1 MKTQLHIKCKSF
13 NFEKLFDKKNYRYFT
28 KGNYNLNIIGV
39 RSNQNNEITN
49 KYDDCLVIIY
59 NTNTGW
65 KRKIYTIT
73 TEPGLSCMKTPTNA
87 KGTAILAPGQ
97 YIGTY
102 KIDKHRGKY
111 DALCQRNKP
120 VKVYRDNNKNDVY
133 DYIPENTDIGMFG
146 INIHR
151 SNEFWTRTTV
161 DNYSAGCQ
169 VFNDPKEF
177 NSFMNLVKKSASIY
191 GNCFTYTLITEED
204 IDNENMFN
212 KFDIY

>member
-1 MKTQLHIKCKSF
+1 MKNQLYTKCKVC
-13 NFEKLFDKKNYRYFT
+13 NFEKLFNKKGYTYFK

-39 RSNQNNEITN
+39 RSNQGNKVTN
-49 KYDDCLVIIY
+49 KYDDYLILDY
-59 NTNTGW
+59 NTELGW
-65 KRKIYTIT
+65 KRQIYTIT
-73 TEPGLSCMKTPTNA
+73 TEPGAALMKAPTNV

-97 YIGTY
+97 YRGAY
-102 KIDKHRGKY
+102 KIDKHGGKY

-120 VKVYRDNNKNDVY
+120 VKVYRDNNKNEVY
-133 DYIPENTDIGMFG
+133 DYKPENIDVGLFG

-177 NSFMNLVKKSASIY
+177 NSFMTLVKKSAKIY
-191 GNCFTYTLITEED
+191 GNSFTYTLIEEQD
-204 IDNENMFN
+204 IDEME
-212 KFDIY
+212 

>member
-1 MKTQLHIKCKSF
+1 MKTKIYTKCKSF
-13 NFEKLFDKKNYRYFT
+13 DFEKLFIKKGYVYFN

-39 RSNQNNEITN
+39 RSNQNNKVTN
-49 KYDDCLVIIY
+49 KYDDCLVVIY

-65 KRKIYTIT
+65 KRQIYSIT
-73 TEPGLSCMKTPTNA
+73 TEPGSSLMKAPSNA

-97 YIGTY
+97 YRGTY

-120 VKVYRDNNKNDVY
+120 VKVYRDNNRDAIY
-133 DYIPENTDIGMFG
+133 DYNPKNIETGMFG

-151 SNEFWTRTTV
+151 SNEFWTRATV

-177 NSFMNLVKKSASIY
+177 NSFMYLVKKAANIY

-204 IDNENMFN
+204 IDEM
-212 KFDIY
+212 

>member
-1 MKTQLHIKCKSF
+1 MKTRVYVKCKSF
-13 NFEKLFDKKNYRYFT
+13 DFEKLFKEKGYAYFN

-39 RSNQNNEITN
+39 RSNQNNKVTN
-49 KYDDCLVIIY
+49 KYDDCLVVIY
-59 NTNTGW
+59 NTESGW
-65 KRKIYTIT
+65 KRQIYTIT
-73 TEPGLSCMKTPTNA
+73 TDPGKSTIKAPASA

-97 YIGTY
+97 YRGTY

-120 VKVYRDNNKNDVY
+120 VKVYRDNNKDDVY
-133 DYIPENTDIGMFG
+133 DYIPENIETGMFG

-177 NSFMNLVKKSASIY
+177 ISFMNLVKKAAAIY

-204 IDNENMFN
+204 MDEMQ
-212 KFDIY
+212 KDK